1 VARLTRQELKKDE
14 FADRLGAVTGFFSH
28 HRRRIVLGGGAA
40 LLGVA
45 VVVGVV
51 LFLRSRQASA
61 ADAFGKALMSFH
73 APVVAQPA
81 PGLTIQ
87 TFKTAEEKYR
97 AALTQFTDVSSQYG
111 RTQQGRWAR
120 YYAALCKGEMG
131 QTADAEKDLA
141 ALGSEGDRD
150 LAAVSKMALA
160 ALYQKASRTEDAEK
174 VYRELESNPTVIV
187 PKPTVQIALA
197 ELYQR
202 TNPSRATALYQQIE
216 KDYPGT
222 AAADQAAKMLRG
234 AGPAD
239 PQPVPPVQPA
249 P

>member
-1 VARLTRQELKKDE
+1 MARLSRQELKRDE
-14 FADRLGAVTGFFSH
+14 FADRLGAVTGFFSRN
-28 HRRRIVLGGGAA
+28 RRKIVLGGGAA

-45 VVVGVV
+45 LVVGGI
-51 LFLRSRQASA
+51 LFVRSRQASA
-61 ADAFGKALMSFH
+61 ADAFGKALVSFH

-97 AALTQFTDVSSQYG
+97 TALTQFTEVSSQYG
-111 RTQQGRWAR
+111 RYQQGRWAR
-120 YYAALCKGEMG
+120 YYVALSKRELG
-131 QTADAEKDLA
+131 QTAEAEKDLA
-141 ALGSEGDRD
+141 GLGSAGEQD

-160 ALYQKASRTEDAEK
+160 ALYQKVSRAEDAEK
-174 VYRELESNPTVIV
+174 IYRELESNPTPIV

-234 AGPAD
+234 AGPVD
-239 PQPVPPVQPA
+239 PQPA